1 MRQVYLAT
9 IKLILIKESIDP
21 LQAQLTEMPIIL
33 FLQSKNTIYLHS
45 QIRLV
50 SNLIKIKIIYNL
62 MIIGILICRNMIK
75 MED

>member
-33 FLQSKNTIYLHS
+33 FLQSKNTIYLPS

-62 MIIGILICRNMIK
+62 MIISKLICRNMIK

>member
-33 FLQSKNTIYLHS
+33 FLQSKNTIYLPS

-62 MIIGILICRNMIK
+62 MIIGKLICRNMIK